1 MAINYILKTLCK
13 TFTTLLLWLCL
24 DYFKHFEWGM
34 YFFRLGTTFLGWTK
48 CVDYFMEYLSKR
60 GTSARRNFSWNFH
73 LKIKKKKKMIFVN
86 FRVFFFSFTPWKK
99 RDLTS
104 LPICTQH
111 RFSIEMIYYC
121 PLYIKWITLSPYLPD
136 SHLQQR
142 NGKKYTFFAF

>member
-86 FRVFFFSFTPWKK
+86 FRVFFFFYTVKETRLNQFTNLYSASFFDWN
-99 RDLTS
+99 DLLLSSVYKMNYTE
-104 LPICTQH
+104 PIPS
-111 RFSIEMIYYC
+111 RF
-121 PLYIKWITLSPYLPD
+121 PPTTA
-136 SHLQQR
+136 QR
-142 NGKKYTFFAF
+142 